1 MAVNG
6 DDLSILQNAW
16 AEQRASIIHNEL
28 LNDINQSTADD
39 AQEMRQRIY
48 GNKDKLGDE
57 RVQELNEILE
67 TVINQA
73 TE

>member
-1 MAVNG
+1 
-6 DDLSILQNAW
+6 
-16 AEQRASIIHNEL
+16 
-28 LNDINQSTADD
+28 
-39 AQEMRQRIY
+39 MRQRIY
-48 GNKDKLGDE
+48 DTKDKLGDE